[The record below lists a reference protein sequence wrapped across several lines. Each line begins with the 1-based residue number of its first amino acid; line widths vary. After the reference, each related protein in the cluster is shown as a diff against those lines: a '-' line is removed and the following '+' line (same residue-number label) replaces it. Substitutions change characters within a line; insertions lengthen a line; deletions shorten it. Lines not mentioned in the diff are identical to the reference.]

1 MKIRA
6 VLLTAVLLGS
16 AFVATPVAA
25 DSDSPPLWQLKGRNN
40 SVYLLGSV
48 HVLRDDAQPLAPSIT
63 RAYQDAD
70 IVYME
75 VDLDDLDPMEVQQ
88 FTLSNGVLPPD
99 QSLATLLGAA
109 RYSKAK
115 SEAEKLGLDLDQLA
129 QLEPWVVALS
139 AVQAQVLRLGLDP
152 DAGIERR
159 LARDAARDQ
168 KEIRGLETVV
178 DQLGVFDRLPLDRQ
192 QDFLLMSL
200 EEAIELPATIDDMIG
215 AWSRG
220 DIERLATMMS
230 DEFKDFPELYE
241 PLVVARNRNWT
252 RQIVELLDDDTDYL
266 VVVGALHLAGADS
279 VIEMLRERGVSAR
292 RR

>member
-16 AFVATPVAA
+16 ALAATPVAA

-178 DQLGVFDRLPLDRQ
+178 DQLGIFDRLPLDRQ

-200 EEAIELPATIDDMIG
+200 EEAIELPATIDDMIA

>member
-1 MKIRA
+1 LNVRS
-6 VLLTAVLLGS
+6 LLLVATLLGS
-16 AFVATPVAA
+16 GLAASPAPA
-25 DSDSPPLWQLKGRNN
+25 DSGPPLWQLKGRNN

-115 SEAEKLGLDLDQLA
+115 SEAGKLGLDLDQLA

-139 AVQAQVLRLGLDP
+139 AVQAQVLHLGLDP

-178 DQLGVFDRLPLDRQ
+178 DQLGIFDRLPLDRQ

-241 PLVVARNRNWT
+241 PLVIARNRNWT
-252 RQIVELLDDDTDYL
+252 RQIVELLDDDVDYL

-279 VIEMLRERGVSAR
+279 VIEMLRERGISAR

>member
-1 MKIRA
+1 MNVRS
-6 VLLTAVLLGS
+6 LLLVAALLGS
-16 AFVATPVAA
+16 GLAASPAPA
-25 DSDSPPLWQLKGRNN
+25 DSGPPLWQLKGRNN

-178 DQLGVFDRLPLDRQ
+178 DQLGIFDRLPLDRQ

-200 EEAIELPATIDDMIG
+200 EEAIELPATIDDMID

-220 DIERLATMMS
+220 DIERLAAMMS

-241 PLVVARNRNWT
+241 SLVVARNHNWT

>member
-1 MKIRA
+1 MKVRA
-6 VLLTAVLLGS
+6 LLLTATLLVSGLAAS
-16 AFVATPVAA
+16 PAPA
-25 DSDSPPLWQLKGRNN
+25 DSGSPPLWQVKGRNN

-99 QSLATLLGAA
+99 QSLAKLLGAA
-109 RYSKAK
+109 RYSRAK

-139 AVQAQVLRLGLDP
+139 VVQAQVLRLGLDP

>member
-1 MKIRA
+1 LSVRT
-6 VLLTAVLLGS
+6 VLLSAVLLGS
-16 AFVATPVAA
+16 ALAATPAPA
-25 DSDSPPLWQLKGRNN
+25 DSGSPPLWQLKGRNN

-48 HVLRDDAQPLAPSIT
+48 HVLRDDTQPLASSIT

-99 QSLATLLGAA
+99 QSLASLLGEA

-115 SEAEKLGLDLDQLA
+115 SEAEKLGLDLDLLA

-139 AVQAQVLRLGLDP
+139 AIQAQVLRLGLDP
-152 DAGIERR
+152 DSGIERR

-168 KEIRGLETVV
+168 KEIRGLETVG
-178 DQLGVFDRLPLDRQ
+178 DQLGIFDRLPLDRQ

-200 EEAIELPATIDDMIG
+200 EEAIELPTTIDDMIG
-215 AWSRG
+215 AWSQG
-220 DIERLATMMS
+220 DVERLAAMMS
-230 DEFKDFPELYE
+230 EEFKDFPELYQ
-241 PLVVARNRNWT
+241 PLVVDRNRNWT
-252 RQIVELLDDDTDYL
+252 RQIIELLDDDADYL

-279 VIEMLRERGVSAR
+279 VIEMLRGQGHRAQR
-292 RR
+292 R